1 MTPPADKPHIDALAE
16 LLDARGLNA
25 DDFIQIVDILGTLK
39 KKEGDNIEKE
49 KKKEDT
55 ANKIFVDKEF
65 VFETRDDCF
74 IYRDGRTKSGNY
86 YIRIYDADTKKV
98 FSKSLRTRHRV
109 NALVAAE
116 SLYREKK
123 DKLMKGVKM
132 VSITTPEMV
141 ELYINRRSKEL
152 THIPKTG
159 ITHSSF
165 SRVKTQLNYWV
176 QYIKFLKLEK
186 THIEKLPVDI
196 GKDFGM
202 WILNQ
207 PKQYYKDKGAR
218 DRATI
223 NHIIA
228 SVKKMY
234 RDIALE
240 DKYITW
246 NEFPKFKYLKVQPDN
261 KPKRDVLTLEEY
273 EELTKWMQNKYCRES
288 GIEELEQIKRRLFA
302 LYFSINYNIGARTKE
317 MLAIKWSDIT
327 INPNDTP
334 ENKRRNRVIHIHAE
348 NSKTGRSRNIVAP
361 IAEKLERIKK
371 HYKKLNYTPEPND
384 YVFINLTKTK
394 RGSNIPYKTP
404 AMEKRLKQVLELSG
418 MKEKLEQEGRHITLY
433 SARHFYCTQRLMHKV
448 DMHTLA
454 LNMGTSINYIE
465 KTYSHL
471 TTLMMSDE
479 ITKGQGWQP
488 QTTDKE

>member
-1 MTPPADKPHIDALAE
+1 M
-16 LLDARGLNA
+16 
-25 DDFIQIVDILGTLK
+25 
-39 KKEGDNIEKE
+39 
-49 KKKEDT
+49 
-55 ANKIFVDKEF
+55 
-65 VFETRDDCF
+65 
-74 IYRDGRTKSGNY
+74 
-86 YIRIYDADTKKV
+86 
-98 FSKSLRTRHRV
+98 
-109 NALVAAE
+109 
-116 SLYREKK
+116 
-123 DKLMKGVKM
+123 
-132 VSITTPEMV
+132 
-141 ELYINRRSKEL
+141 
-152 THIPKTG
+152 
-159 ITHSSF
+159 
-165 SRVKTQLNYWV
+165 
-176 QYIKFLKLEK
+176 
-186 THIEKLPVDI
+186 
-196 GKDFGM
+196 
-202 WILNQ
+202 
-207 PKQYYKDKGAR
+207 
-218 DRATI
+218 
-223 NHIIA
+223 
-228 SVKKMY
+228 
-234 RDIALE
+234 
-240 DKYITW
+240 
-246 NEFPKFKYLKVQPDN
+246 
-261 KPKRDVLTLEEY
+261 
-273 EELTKWMQNKYCRES
+273 
-288 GIEELEQIKRRLFA
+288 
-302 LYFSINYNIGARTKE
+302 YFSINYNIGARTKE

-418 MKEKLEQEGRHITLY
+418 MKEKMEQEGRHITLY